1 MSKIK
6 LRNFCLW
13 FWDQLHHEHPFRNLF
28 ITRNAWSAFSVY
40 SHIRRSDG
48 VAKIPYP
55 SKKVAQK
62 AADKMSHK
70 HGVHFSVYK
79 CLHCDGWHVG
89 RNKDNKVPANTSVS
103 NN

>member
-1 MSKIK
+1 MEQQR
-6 LRNFCLW
+6 LMQELNYHR
-13 FWDQLHHEHPFRNLF
+13 
-28 ITRNAWSAFSVY
+28 
-40 SHIRRSDG
+40 
-48 VAKIPYP
+48 
-55 SKKVAQK
+55 AQK
-62 AADKMSHK
+62 AAEKMSHK